1 MSTPA
6 PSIPTLSVEAD
17 VFVFDVCDTLFY
29 SNTTFDFLRFV
40 LEQQGSRGKQAVLKA
55 LTFRWSPLFV
65 GLVVWQKAMG
75 GDPVKAAALRLLAGT
90 PQEELYELGRRFVAE
105 FLPSRRIAQT
115 HELLTSLGRART
127 RVLLLSASLDPI
139 ITALAAELGKMEFVS
154 SQLEY
159 DVQGRCTG
167 RLQRELTGQKQDA
180 LRQLLGAP
188 AETVRLAVATDNFT
202 DRELVTQAAVRYVVV
217 HNAAAKHFWQ
227 ELNPHFIE
235 AYLQA

>member
-6 PSIPTLSVEAD
+6 PSVPTLPVNAD

-40 LEQQGSRGKQAVLKA
+40 LEQQGSRGKQAVLKI
-55 LTFRWSPLFV
+55 LTARWSPLFV
-65 GLVVWQKAMG
+65 GLVVWQKATG

-90 PQEELYELGRRFVAE
+90 PRKELYELGRRFVAE
-105 FLPSRRIAQT
+105 YLPTRRIAQT
-115 HELLTSLGRART
+115 HELLAGLERPST

-139 ITALAAELGKMEFVS
+139 IAALAVALGDVESVS

-159 DVQGRCTG
+159 DANERCTG
-167 RLQRELTGQKQDA
+167 RLQQELTGRKQDA
-180 LRQLLGAP
+180 LRYVLGAS
-188 AETVRLAVATDNFT
+188 AATVRLAVATDNFT
-202 DRELVTQAAVRYVVV
+202 DRELVTQAAVRYVIV
-217 HNAAAKHFWQ
+217 HNAAAKNFWQ